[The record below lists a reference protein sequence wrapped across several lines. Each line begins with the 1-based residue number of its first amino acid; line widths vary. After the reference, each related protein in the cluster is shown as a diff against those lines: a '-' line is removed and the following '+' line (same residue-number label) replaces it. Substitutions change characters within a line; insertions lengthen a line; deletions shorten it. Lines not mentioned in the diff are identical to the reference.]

1 MKSFKFLAMA
11 AFLAVVTSASAQFT
25 NTTSS
30 KSPSSSVGVNTD
42 GWSTIWV
49 EWNPSTMK
57 YDSKD
62 ADDESFTGLS
72 FGYSQAFS
80 LTSSIPLFAEVGL
93 GIQYSFYSD
102 AYEDDKDDYTEEIK
116 FNMVSAKVP
125 ANLMYLFQIPNS
137 SISLIP
143 YVGVNFRYNIL
154 AKEKWTVEG
163 YYEDIEEEYNLFDKD
178 DMGKDA
184 KWNRFQLGWNIG
196 AKARFGGKFLV
207 SLSYGS
213 DFSEIAKKTKIS
225 TTSISLGYT
234 F

>member
-1 MKSFKFLAMA
+1 MKKLKFLAMA
-11 AFLAVVTSASAQFT
+11 AFLAISTSASAQFT
-25 NTTSS
+25 NATGGS
-30 KSPSSSVGVNTD
+30 SSSVGTNTD
-42 GWSTIWV
+42 GWSTIWA

-57 YDSKD
+57 YDSKN
-62 ADDESFTGLS
+62 ADNESFTGIS

-102 AYEDDKDDYTEEIK
+102 GYEDEEDDFTEEINL
-116 FNMVSAKVP
+116 NMLSAKVP

-137 SISLIP
+137 SVSLIP
-143 YVGVNFRYNIL
+143 YVGVNFRYNIS

-163 YYEDIEEEYNLFDKD
+163 YYEDIEEEFNLFDKD
-178 DMGKDA
+178 DMGKDGT
-184 KWNRFQLGWNIG
+184 WNRFQLGWNIG
-196 AKARFGGKFLV
+196 VKARFGEKFLV
-207 SLSYGS
+207 GLSYGS